1 MDINI
6 FLQMFTGHENM
17 PVSNLNVYLVQKL
30 CIDPRLS
37 NLCLPNESMTVVFV
51 EQTNDQGWSP
61 SICIIQKRKT
71 LTDEIQKFPDVYF
84 VFVKKETLTCRFDC
98 LDFIR

>member
-1 MDINI
+1 
-6 FLQMFTGHENM
+6 M

-30 CIDPRLS
+30 CKDPRLS